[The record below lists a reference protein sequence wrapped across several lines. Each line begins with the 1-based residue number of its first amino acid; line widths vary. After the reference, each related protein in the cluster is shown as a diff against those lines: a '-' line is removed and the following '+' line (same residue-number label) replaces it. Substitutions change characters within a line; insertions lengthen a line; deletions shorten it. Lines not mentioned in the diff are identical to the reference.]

1 MQTPEEQSRRYEQ
14 QVQDVKIL
22 QKINRAHRGAFME
35 KFPGSIE
42 HILRLLTERLQLGL
56 DKRDGVDVTNP
67 DTWLLLPEEIQDLAL
82 AMNHINQIR
91 LSINPPPTND

>member
-56 DKRDGVDVTNP
+56 DKRDGVDVVDP
-67 DTWLLLPEEIQDLAL
+67 STWLLSTEEIQDLAQ
-82 AMNHINQIR
+82 AMYHINQIR
-91 LSINPPPTND
+91 LSINPPSTND

>member
-67 DTWLLLPEEIQDLAL
+67 DTWLLSPEEIQDLAL

-91 LSINPPPTND
+91 LSISPPPTND

>member
-91 LSINPPPTND
+91 LSINPSPTND